1 MSVND
6 TFRKLK
12 KTLSRQPCQTSSV
25 VFLKSVIAYFFLT
38 HLIERSQILTSTCKK
53 DASKFVEAF

>member
-12 KTLSRQPCQTSSV
+12 KTFSRQPCQTSSV
-25 VFLKSVIAYFFLT
+25 VFLKSVIAFFFSYAPNWKVSDFDKYL
-38 HLIERSQILTSTCKK
+38 
-53 DASKFVEAF
+53 